1 MVTHLLREIDFL
13 STTVSLD
20 LNKSSSG
27 SIVGRDKDAVTAH
40 NGRSYIGRIVGCTRV
55 LPKKFSIFQIESQSA
70 FLREED
76 YLRGAADLDRHRRGV
91 TCFVALTLPNQRS
104 ILFI

>member
-1 MVTHLLREIDFL
+1 MVTHLLCEIDFL
-13 STTVSLD
+13 STAISFN
-20 LNKSSSG
+20 LNESSSG

-40 NGRSYIGRIVGCTRV
+40 NGRGYIGRIVGCTRV
-55 LPKKFSIFQIESQSA
+55 LPKKFSIFEVESQSA
-70 FLREED
+70 FLREEY
-76 YLRGAADLDRHRRGV
+76 YLRGVADLDRHRRGV